1 MRCALLACVFIYA
14 TAYTAHDVRRHA
26 TALFVHVESPHA
38 ESGQLTDSGGDVMQ
52 GSSHDGPKK
61 ASQVNTAGMLRAPTQ
76 QELATAQMKE
86 MQALQILQDPDLRA
100 AAEKTAQV
108 IQAAMQET
116 HSDTPREEASAPTAT
131 CDKCGHNKDGV
142 SNCCSFGGSWD
153 GTCKDLVSEG
163 GPHTWIDGF
172 NACKEMVTEKELEE
186 IEQAEKELQ
195 QREQE
200 QREQQQK
207 EKEEKEQLKKEKQ
220 AQKKK
225 REEEAATSKHD
236 LATRAVKSNSH
247 NINDHSADSEESVI
261 QIKVRPEEA
270 DATGQSAGE
279 DEPEQSKHKKA
290 PKEEL
295 KKESKKEP
303 KKESQEEQK
312 EESGKDAKLE
322 KEMTKESSIDMTV
335 DSEQQSS
342 GQQSEDSDLSPDER
356 AAEEYEAEAKAD
368 AEKAA
373 EEAREAWEQQAAQQQ
388 QADDDLSPDEK
399 AALQYEA
406 EEAAEAAA
414 AASLKAAGIDPEE
427 EKRRVEKK
435 AKKKAE
441 AEIEAG
447 QIAAP
452 SKEEMDVAQRA
463 AIVRESADRAFAERQ
478 SATKAAAEAAKQAH
492 DAENEE
498 GADEG
503 LLRAPTK
510 QELEV
515 AAQQAAQ
522 QASADSSREEGL
534 LRPPTPEELKA
545 AAKVK
550 EAEGN
555 TAEAEEL
562 MTAAKEAAEKLGQQ
576 ASADTPE
583 EGLLRA
589 PTEAELAKAGEGDK
603 AEAPVSAAQE
613 AAATAAAEKV
623 AAQQAAQQQATQQQ
637 SADEQGA
644 EQAATDADEG
654 KQQQQIDTS
663 LAEMPPSDT
672 KPEMDFNEFL
682 SATKAKEKL
691 DYDPNDG
698 LIANDP
704 KVPRQK
710 DDLATKVAEMN
721 KAAEER
727 HKGQEDDLEAGQLRT
742 ATDSEK
748 DHAVASGQAGDGQ
761 EEDDGVPDR
770 IKSLE
775 KVLEKKMKEGN
786 SKNSDREAPVV
797 DDTDGA
803 SASLAGAAILSAPAT
818 SEVSEQATSHES
830 RV

>member
-1 MRCALLACVFIYA
+1 M
-14 TAYTAHDVRRHA
+14 
-26 TALFVHVESPHA
+26 
-38 ESGQLTDSGGDVMQ
+38 
-52 GSSHDGPKK
+52 
-61 ASQVNTAGMLRAPTQ
+61 
-76 QELATAQMKE
+76 
-86 MQALQILQDPDLRA
+86 
-100 AAEKTAQV
+100 
-108 IQAAMQET
+108 
-116 HSDTPREEASAPTAT
+116 
-131 CDKCGHNKDGV
+131 
-142 SNCCSFGGSWD
+142 
-153 GTCKDLVSEG
+153 
-163 GPHTWIDGF
+163 
-172 NACKEMVTEKELEE
+172 
-186 IEQAEKELQ
+186 
-195 QREQE
+195 
-200 QREQQQK
+200 
-207 EKEEKEQLKKEKQ
+207 
-220 AQKKK
+220 
-225 REEEAATSKHD
+225 
-236 LATRAVKSNSH
+236 
-247 NINDHSADSEESVI
+247 
-261 QIKVRPEEA
+261 
-270 DATGQSAGE
+270 
-279 DEPEQSKHKKA
+279 
-290 PKEEL
+290 
-295 KKESKKEP
+295 
-303 KKESQEEQK
+303 
-312 EESGKDAKLE
+312 
-322 KEMTKESSIDMTV
+322 
-335 DSEQQSS
+335 
-342 GQQSEDSDLSPDER
+342 
-356 AAEEYEAEAKAD
+356 
-368 AEKAA
+368 
-373 EEAREAWEQQAAQQQ
+373 
-388 QADDDLSPDEK
+388 
-399 AALQYEA
+399 
-406 EEAAEAAA
+406 
-414 AASLKAAGIDPEE
+414 
-427 EKRRVEKK
+427 
-435 AKKKAE
+435 
-441 AEIEAG
+441 
-447 QIAAP
+447 
-452 SKEEMDVAQRA
+452 
-463 AIVRESADRAFAERQ
+463 
-478 SATKAAAEAAKQAH
+478 QAH

-710 DDLATKVAEMN
+710 DDLET
-721 KAAEER
+721 
-727 HKGQEDDLEAGQLRT
+727 GQLRT

-775 KVLEKKMKEGN
+775 KVLERKMKEGN